1 MLLMV
6 RKGFAYLFDVNI
18 YAFRLAYSRI
28 LACI

>member
-6 RKGFAYLFDVNI
+6 GKGFAYLSDVNI
-18 YAFRLAYSRI
+18 YAFRLAFSSI